1 LRTVPAGGIEVEV
14 WRMRHQRVGA
24 LLDTIPAPL
33 GLGSVELDD
42 GSAVIGFLAEEY
54 GIRGAQD
61 ITMVGGWRVAY
72 S

>member
-1 LRTVPAGGIEVEV
+1 
-14 WRMRHQRVGA
+14 MRHQRVGA

-42 GSAVIGFLAEEY
+42 GSAVIGFLAEEH

-61 ITMVGGWRVAY
+61 ITIAGGWRAA
-72 S
+72 ST